1 MFTDYPH
8 MQHSEKLHKAFLPP
22 GWVVTSLIS
31 SSPIACKVESM
42 DLQYSDHA
50 VLEQKKNGVVF
61 DA

>member
-1 MFTDYPH
+1 MFTDFRMLH
-8 MQHSEKLHKAFLPP
+8 MWVKLHKAFLPP

-42 DLQYSDHA
+42 DLQYSDRA

>member
-1 MFTDYPH
+1 M
-8 MQHSEKLHKAFLPP
+8 
-22 GWVVTSLIS
+22 TSLIS